1 MASPLEQPPPP
12 SGPVGSPGSSA
23 PPPSLSGLAGQG
35 SPQPGDQSIQL
46 VTQHLMEAEQALTAA
61 AQIKPELAGIVTAF
75 INTVKPQAGQIL
87 FGGGTGASMQPPLPP
102 SPGPA
107 GGMMGGMMAGGAPPP
122 PAQ

>member
-1 MASPLEQPPPP
+1 
-12 SGPVGSPGSSA
+12 
-23 PPPSLSGLAGQG
+23 
-35 SPQPGDQSIQL
+35 
-46 VTQHLMEAEQALTAA
+46 MEAEQALTAA
-61 AQIKPELAGIVTAF
+61 AQIKPELAGIVSAF

-87 FGGGTGASMQPPLPP
+87 FGSGTGASMQPQPSMPP